1 MKITVKE
8 IKQIIKEEAANV
20 LEMYDITDLGDI
32 GADAPMT
39 DKERMMDQ
47 WTTNATKSLFDSI
60 LVGTPVNLPTGKK
73 DDLDGFLATLGN
85 MVVTGGISNIE
96 AMRMIRQLGSAA
108 GVAMSRVSADFVDE
122 DYIEDQKFDQGEGD
136 YSEYEDVDLDLAER
150 KLTDAEEDK
159 REKVAKAIEKD
170 NPKMPMGNKMA
181 IATAQAKKSA

>member
-1 MKITVKE
+1 MKITTKE
-8 IKQIIKEEAANV
+8 IRQIIKEETAKV

-39 DKERMMDQ
+39 DKEEMMDQ
-47 WTTNATKSLFDSI
+47 WTTDVTKDLFDSI
-60 LVGTPVNLPTGKK
+60 LVGTSVNLPTGKK

-85 MVVTGGISNIE
+85 MVVTGGISDKE
-96 AMRMIRQLGSAA
+96 AKIMVQQLASAA
-108 GVAMSRVSADFVDE
+108 RAAMSRVSAEFVDE

-136 YSEYEDVDLDLAER
+136 YSEYEDMDLDLAER

-159 REKVAKAIEKD
+159 REDVAKAIEKD
-170 NPKMPMGNKMA
+170 NPKMPMGKKMA